1 MSKAL
6 QVYDKIEEKLVDIP
20 EDEVESVQN
29 TRRIYFGIQQKVF
42 EASTVG
48 TTANISVRSF
58 ITGLLRYGKW
68 QVENGLKQNP
78 EHGEFPERIWES
90 VADKIN
96 DIVEEITNSE
106 DDKAAIAKFK
116 KPYKQ
121 LSDAEKETL
130 EEDLDD
136 RYTLDAIAY
145 CLICK
150 ALDLW
155 TPNFWRLDAVAA
167 KIAEVEKAEYEKEKG
182 IAEKIQKNTSTMIPD
197 QQFLS
202 QEQVATTVLTL
213 SDDDQAKILNG
224 KIIPG
229 DRVFYPVKS
238 HIRGSVPKAE
248 KNNLNG
254 KRFGESDMSRNEISI
269 GSMIEEKGALR
280 TTSDFDLWIHNTGN
294 LPNFSKLTELSR
306 DEWDKLVDQFIN
318 SPAKTTQSQL
328 DRFVPGGSD
337 DPRKFKD
344 AKGRIII
351 IGPALPAGKKI
362 SGHERAKVEVFRGAL
377 RPFVTTIN
385 QELSDVLKSNIR
397 VFLILPGTVDGKE
410 PNDENIVNTINYL
423 MSDEAGSSSEV
434 IFCPDETR

>member
-6 QVYDKIEEKLVDIP
+6 QVYDKLEGKVVDIP

-48 TTANISVRSF
+48 TVANISVRSF

-96 DIVEEITNSE
+96 DIVEDITNSE

-136 RYTLDAIAY
+136 RYNLDAIAY

-155 TPNFWRLDAVAA
+155 TPKFWRLDDVAA
-167 KIAEVEKAEYEKEKG
+167 KIAEVERAEVEKEK
-182 IAEKIQKNTSTMIPD
+182 A
-197 QQFLS
+197 
-202 QEQVATTVLTL
+202 
-213 SDDDQAKILNG
+213 
-224 KIIPG
+224 
-229 DRVFYPVKS
+229 
-238 HIRGSVPKAE
+238 KAE
-248 KNNLNG
+248 K
-254 KRFGESDMSRNEISI
+254 RVPV
-269 GSMIEEKGALR
+269 
-280 TTSDFDLWIHNTGN
+280 GN
-294 LPNFSKLTELSR
+294 
-306 DEWDKLVDQFIN
+306 
-318 SPAKTTQSQL
+318 
-328 DRFVPGGSD
+328 
-337 DPRKFKD
+337 
-344 AKGRIII
+344 
-351 IGPALPAGKKI
+351 
-362 SGHERAKVEVFRGAL
+362 
-377 RPFVTTIN
+377 
-385 QELSDVLKSNIR
+385 
-397 VFLILPGTVDGKE
+397 
-410 PNDENIVNTINYL
+410 
-423 MSDEAGSSSEV
+423 
-434 IFCPDETR
+434 